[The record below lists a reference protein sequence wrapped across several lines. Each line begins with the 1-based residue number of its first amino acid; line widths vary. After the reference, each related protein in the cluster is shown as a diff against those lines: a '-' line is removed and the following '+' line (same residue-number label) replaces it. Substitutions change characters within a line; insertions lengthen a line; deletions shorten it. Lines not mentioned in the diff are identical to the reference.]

1 MTAISI
7 FDKVTTMSMTFDKF
21 GDFYIRAP
29 GQPPADKPKKPS
41 QADQEAAAARRRIEE
56 INEQKA
62 LKAMFSY

>member
-1 MTAISI
+1 
-7 FDKVTTMSMTFDKF
+7 MSMTFDKF